1 MDDLQRLF
9 LDVVDLESGQRS
21 QYFEKSGVTP
31 ELRTQVESLL
41 RFDDDSEG
49 SIESVIADTVEHFLD
64 SAPERFC
71 GPYELVRLLGRGGMG
86 SVYLAQR
93 KDGEVDLQVAIK
105 LIGGGIAST
114 PVFRERFLQ
123 ERQILASLNHPGI
136 TRLLDAGHTRGGQ
149 PYLVMEYVDGTPID
163 IYCRGL
169 AFEQKLKLFLSVCE
183 AIAYLHRHLVI
194 HRDLKPSNIL
204 IEAGG
209 APKILDFG
217 LAKILDEAADG
228 AATKER
234 LLTPDYASPE
244 QVKGTAKTTATDVY
258 SLGALLYKLAGG
270 RSPHITETELSIDE
284 VICTVDAVPLR
295 RLDASL
301 PRDLDFIIQ
310 KALRKEPAERYTTVD
325 AFADDLRAVLES
337 RPVNVRAGNTW
348 YKARKFARRRWI
360 PLSAVAAVIIS
371 LTAGLYVASR
381 ERALAQRRFA
391 QVQRLANRVLALDG
405 EIRGLPG
412 GTKARQ
418 QVVSVSMEYLD
429 GLEREAGNDLK
440 LKLDAANGYML
451 TAELQGVPIIQSL
464 GQFKE
469 AQQSLQKAIG
479 LVDDVL
485 RAAPNRQDALLLG
498 AEIEQDRTI
507 VLDTQHEWPDA
518 TVHAARSTGY
528 CDRLTR
534 LPGISEDEK
543 LGVARIYLNIGQA
556 HMNMHQYDAAI
567 ADMARGIELGRS
579 TGTASRMVAQG
590 LSALANARRQS
601 GDLTGALSAITEA
614 RALSEK
620 MEFSDDT
627 LRATTLYAIL
637 WRQGVILGEDESVN
651 LNRPADALEP
661 LEKAFDLVDR
671 MAARDANDFSFR
683 NRMGTAGQQL
693 GDILRHTDPARAL
706 VIYDRTIQRLREVK
720 PASSARG
727 QLARVLA
734 HSSYPLRSLH
744 RNAEAKQRIDQA
756 FKLLAEDPSA
766 VGIIGGE
773 WDNTMRASADDQE
786 ASGNAEKARA
796 TLLDLQSKLLAL
808 GPTPETDLR
817 HANDIS
823 RLYDS
828 LLRVDAKL
836 GKYDEARAVQTE
848 RMKLWRLWDGKLPG
862 NAFVK
867 RQIEK
872 PLPTIPAVSAK

>member
-21 QYFEKSGVTP
+21 QYFEKHGIAS

-41 RFDDDSEG
+41 RFDLDSERQ
-49 SIESVIADTVEHFLD
+49 IEGVIADTVEHFLD

-105 LIGGGIAST
+105 LIGGGRAST
-114 PVFRERFLQ
+114 PLFRERFLQ

-136 TRLLDAGHTRGGQ
+136 TRLLDAGHTKGGQ

-163 IYCRGL
+163 VYCRGL
-169 AFEQKLKLFLSVCE
+169 AFDQKLKLFLSVCD

-209 APKILDFG
+209 TPKILDFG

-258 SLGALLYKLAGG
+258 SLGAVLYELAAG
-270 RSPHITETELSIDE
+270 RSPHTAETDLSIEE
-284 VICTVDAVPLR
+284 VICTVDAIPLR
-295 RLDASL
+295 RVDPSL
-301 PRDLDFIIQ
+301 PPDLDFIVQ
-310 KALRKEPAERYTTVD
+310 KALRKEPAERYATVD

-337 RPVNVRAGNTW
+337 RPVKVRASNTW

-381 ERALAQRRFA
+381 ERAVAQRRFA
-391 QVQRLANRVLALDG
+391 QVQQLSLRVLALDSD
-405 EIRGLPG
+405 IRALPG
-412 GTKARQ
+412 STKAREKLLA
-418 QVVSVSMEYLD
+418 VSMEYLD
-429 GLEREAGNDLK
+429 GLRRESGNDPK

-451 TAELQGVPIIQSL
+451 AAELQGVPIQPSL

-469 AQQSLQKAIG
+469 AEASLQKAIE

-485 RAAPNRQDALLLG
+485 RATPNRDANRKDALLLG

-507 VLDTQHEWPDA
+507 VLETQHQWPEA
-518 TVHAARSTGY
+518 TVHALRSTGY
-528 CDRLTR
+528 CDRLIKPV
-534 LPGISEDEK
+534 LSKDEK
-543 LGVARIYLNIGQA
+543 LGVARIYSNIGQA

-567 ADMARGIELGRS
+567 ADMNRGIDLARS
-579 TGTASRMVAQG
+579 TGTAARLVAQG

-620 MEFSDDT
+620 MEFPDET

-661 LEKAFDLVDR
+661 LQRAFDLADQ
-671 MAARDANDFSFR
+671 MAAKDPNDFSFR
-683 NRMGTAGQQL
+683 SRMGTAGQQL

-706 VIYDRTIQRLREVK
+706 AIYDRTIERLREIK
-720 PASSARG
+720 PTSSRRNE
-727 QLARVLA
+727 LARILA

-756 FKLLAEDPSA
+756 FKLLAEDPST

-773 WDNTMRASADDQE
+773 WDNTMRASADDEE
-786 ASGNAEKARA
+786 ASGHAEKARA
-796 TLLDLQSKLLAL
+796 ILLDLQTQLLAH

-817 HANDIS
+817 HANDLS
-823 RLYDS
+823 RLHDS
-828 LLRVDAKL
+828 LIGVDAKL
-836 GKYDEARAVQTE
+836 GKYDEAQAIQAE
-848 RMKLWRLWDGKLPG
+848 RTKLWKLWDRKLPD
-862 NAFVK
+862 NAFVR

-872 PLPTIPAVSAK
+872 TLPTIK